1 MLLDVGFLVHHLDK
15 VFLFAALLI
24 FLKSILSLPPMLL
37 VGYPLR
43 VSILAAMSLAQ
54 IGEFSFRPTDIGIV
68 DRFNSVAAEFD
79 KIVEPLE
86 SVNIKPDGTVDER
99 NEAEFAALRE
109 AEKRLY
115 TACDKLFGGNMSE
128 AFFGKMH
135 PFSPINGH
143 FYCENALSAVGAYIS
158 RQFDREVKKVNSRVE
173 RYTHGYRTGK
183 HKGGK
188 K

>member
-1 MLLDVGFLVHHLDK
+1 MADKLVQQNFNEIIIDDGSVK
-15 VFLFAALLI
+15 VPI
-24 FLKSILSLPPMLL
+24 RNKH
-37 VGYPLR
+37 GE
-43 VSILAAMSLAQ
+43 Q

-158 RQFDREVKKVNSRVE
+158 RQFDREVSTPVLSGTPTATVLASTRAVKNDRNTAAKS
-173 RYTHGYRTGK
+173 
-183 HKGGK
+183 
-188 K
+188 